1 MTTPIETVETCL
13 RACATSKKGMAQAF
27 RDYFTPA
34 TVWENVGMATTTG
47 PEEAIGLMANFEA
60 QLGIVTMT
68 VDNLAIAAQGNK
80 VLTER
85 IDHLLR
91 PDGSEAMAARVMG
104 IFEVENG
111 KISAWRDYFD
121 TAGMAGGGQAG

>member
-1 MTTPIETVETCL
+1 MPTPTETVENFL
-13 RACATSKKGMAQAF
+13 KACATSKEGMAQAF
-27 RDYFTPA
+27 RDYFTPDA
-34 TVWENVGMATTTG
+34 IWENVGLMTTTG

-60 QLGIVTMT
+60 QLGCVTMV

-85 IDHLLR
+85 VDHLLKA
-91 PDGSEAMAARVMG
+91 DGSEAMAARVMG

-111 KISAWRDYFD
+111 KITAWRDYFD
-121 TAGMAGGGQAG
+121 TAGMAGGGQG